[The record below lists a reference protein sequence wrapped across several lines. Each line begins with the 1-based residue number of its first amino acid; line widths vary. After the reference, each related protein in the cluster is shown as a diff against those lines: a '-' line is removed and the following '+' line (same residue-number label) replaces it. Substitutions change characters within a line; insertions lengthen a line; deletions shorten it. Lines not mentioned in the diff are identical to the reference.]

1 MAVDPV
7 GSVGS
12 VGSVAEEE
20 VRDAGLSALGIRVR
34 NLEGRAVVG
43 PVDLRV
49 PDGRVLAVMGGS
61 GGGKTSAVLA
71 ALDALPP
78 GLVREA
84 GQVRWHGRPIPA
96 GRAARRWRL
105 AHAGILGQDP
115 ASDLHPLRTV
125 FALVAEGLPRSR
137 PEEGVPNPDP
147 TGEGT
152 PNSVPT
158 GEGEPGPGPAAGV
171 PPRSGGRDAR
181 RAVRGVLAD
190 LGLDPDA
197 VGRRRPHE
205 LSGGQAQRV
214 ALARAVVGDPRVL
227 VLDEPTSGLDPAT
240 VELVVRVLERRRGR
254 PGRVTV
260 VVTHD
265 RAFAE
270 RVADEHLVLGSFS
283 DARGA
288 DAERAAPSG
297 GAEVLGLRGVRVTAP
312 GGRELITGA
321 DLSVRRGECV
331 AVLGPSGSGKSTL
344 LRAVAGLHPPAS
356 GSMALN
362 GAPLPPRLSDRDRP
376 LLRAVQFVGQDPV
389 GALNP
394 AHRVGTALARPARVL
409 LGLSRAEARA
419 RVPDLL
425 ARVGLPGSVADAHPG
440 RLSGGQR
447 QRVAIARALAARP
460 ALLLADEVTSALDA
474 ASARTVLELL
484 DSLREDHGLAVLLVT
499 HDRDVAARADRVLTL
514 DPERRELSPEGLTVP

>member
-1 MAVDPV
+1 MDPV
-7 GSVGS
+7 GSV
-12 VGSVAEEE
+12 VE
-20 VRDAGLSALGIRVR
+20 DAGLSALGIRVR

-84 GQVRWHGRPIPA
+84 GEVRWHGTPIPA

-137 PEEGVPNPDP
+137 PEE
-147 TGEGT
+147 EGT

-158 GEGEPGPGPAAGV
+158 GEGEPGPGPAAKGRPRSGPAVEGGPFSSPAAGV

-181 RAVRGVLAD
+181 RAVRGALAD

-214 ALARAVVGDPRVL
+214 ALARALVGDPRVL

-254 PGRVTV
+254 PGWVTV

-265 RAFAE
+265 RAFAD
-270 RVADEHLVLGSFS
+270 RVADDRLVLGSFS

-344 LRAVAGLHPPAS
+344 LRAVAGLHPPTS

-460 ALLLADEVTSALDA
+460 DLLLADEVTSALDA

-484 DSLREDHGLAVLLVT
+484 DSLREQHGLAVLLVT
-499 HDRDVAARADRVLTL
+499 HDRDVAARADRTLAL
-514 DPERRELSPEGLTVP
+514 DPEHRKLDPEGLTVP

>member
-1 MAVDPV
+1 M
-7 GSVGS
+7 
-12 VGSVAEEE
+12 AEEE
-20 VRDAGLSALGIRVR
+20 GLGGGLSALGIRVR
-34 NLEGRAVVG
+34 NLEGAAVVG

-84 GQVRWHGRPIPA
+84 GEVRWHGTPIPV

-105 AHAGILGQDP
+105 VHAGILGQDP

-125 FALVAEGLPRSR
+125 FALVGEGLSSS
-137 PEEGVPNPDP
+137 VPSA
-147 TGEGT
+147 EGT
-152 PNSVPT
+152 P
-158 GEGEPGPGPAAGV
+158 G
-171 PPRSGGRDAR
+171 SGGRDARRAVR

-190 LGLDPDA
+190 LGLDPDV
-197 VGRRRPHE
+197 VGLRRPHE

-240 VELVVRVLERRRGR
+240 VELVVEVLERRRGQ
-254 PGRVTV
+254 PGRVTI

-270 RVADEHLVLGSFS
+270 RVADDRLVLGS
-283 DARGA
+283 APHEPGA
-288 DAERAAPSG
+288 DAGRTVRDPLGGPSG
-297 GAEVLGLRGVRVTAP
+297 GADVLGLRGVRVAAP
-312 GGRELITGA
+312 GGRELIAGA

-344 LRAVAGLHPPAS
+344 LRAVAGLHPPVS

-362 GAPLPPRLSDRDRP
+362 GAPLPPRLRDRDRQI
-376 LLRAVQFVGQDPV
+376 LRAVQFVGQDPV

-394 AHRVGTALARPARVL
+394 AHRVGPALARPARVL

-425 ARVGLPGSVADAHPG
+425 ARVGLSGSVADAHPG

-474 ASARTVLELL
+474 VSARTVLELL
-484 DSLREDHGLAVLLVT
+484 DSLREEHGLSVLMVT
-499 HDRDVAARADRVLTL
+499 HDRDVAARADRVLVL
-514 DPERRELSPEGLTVP
+514 DPEHRELNPERRELDGGRQVSSTAKT

>member
-1 MAVDPV
+1 MGPVD
-7 GSVGS
+7 SVVEDG
-12 VGSVAEEE
+12 
-20 VRDAGLSALGIRVR
+20 GLSALGIRVR
-34 NLEGRAVVG
+34 NLEGRTVVG

-84 GQVRWHGRPIPA
+84 GEVRWNGTPIPV

-125 FALVAEGLPRSR
+125 FALVAEGLP
-137 PEEGVPNPDP
+137 G
-147 TGEGT
+147 
-152 PNSVPT
+152 
-158 GEGEPGPGPAAGV
+158 
-171 PPRSGGRDAR
+171 SGGRDAR

-214 ALARAVVGDPRVL
+214 ALARAVVGGPRVL

-254 PGRVTV
+254 PGRVTI

-265 RAFAE
+265 RAFAD
-270 RVADEHLVLGSFS
+270 RVADDRLVLGSVP
-283 DARGA
+283 DARDA
-288 DAERAAPSG
+288 DAGRAAPSGDSSG
-297 GAEVLGLRGVRVTAP
+297 GAEVLGLRDVRVTAP
-312 GGRELITGA
+312 GGRELIAGA

-344 LRAVAGLHPPAS
+344 LRAVAGLHPPVS

-362 GAPLPPRLSDRDRP
+362 GASLPPRLRDRDRP
-376 LLRAVQFVGQDPV
+376 LLRTVQFVGQDPV

-394 AHRVGTALARPARVL
+394 AHRVGSALARPARVL

-484 DSLREDHGLAVLLVT
+484 DSLREEHGLAVLLVT

-514 DPERRELSPEGLTVP
+514 DPERRALNPEGLTVS

>member
-1 MAVDPV
+1 VAVDPV
-7 GSVGS
+7 
-12 VGSVAEEE
+12 AEEE
-20 VRDAGLSALGIRVR
+20 GLSALGIRVR

-49 PDGRVLAVMGGS
+49 PDGRVLAVMGAS

-84 GQVRWHGRPIPA
+84 GQVRWHGTPIPA
-96 GRAARRWRL
+96 GGPARRWRL

-125 FALVAEGLPRSR
+125 FSLVAEGLPR
-137 PEEGVPNPDP
+137 
-147 TGEGT
+147 
-152 PNSVPT
+152 
-158 GEGEPGPGPAAGV
+158 PGPAVEGAA
-171 PPRSGGRDAR
+171 RSGGRDAR
-181 RAVRGVLAD
+181 RAVRGALAD

-240 VELVVRVLERRRGR
+240 VELVVEALERRRGR

-270 RVADEHLVLGSFS
+270 RVADDRLVLGSSS
-283 DARGA
+283 DARAA
-288 DAERAAPSG
+288 DAGRAAPSG

-312 GGRELITGA
+312 GGRELIAGA

-344 LRAVAGLHPPAS
+344 LRAVAGLHPPVS
-356 GSMALN
+356 GSMALD
-362 GAPLPPRLSDRDRP
+362 GVPLPPRLRDRDRQV
-376 LLRAVQFVGQDPV
+376 LRAVQFVGQDPV

-409 LGLSRAEARA
+409 LGMSRAQARA

-484 DSLREDHGLAVLLVT
+484 DSLREEHGLAVLMVT
-499 HDRDVAARADRVLTL
+499 HDRDVAARADRVLAL
-514 DPERRELSPEGLTVP
+514 DPERRELCPEGLTVS

>member
-7 GSVGS
+7 GPV
-12 VGSVAEEE
+12 VEDERA
-20 VRDAGLSALGIRVR
+20 DAGLSALGIRVR
-34 NLEGRAVVG
+34 DQEGRAVVG

-78 GLVREA
+78 GLAREA
-84 GQVRWHGRPIPA
+84 GQVRWHGTPIPA

-125 FALVAEGLPRSR
+125 FALVAGGL
-137 PEEGVPNPDP
+137 
-147 TGEGT
+147 
-152 PNSVPT
+152 
-158 GEGEPGPGPAAGV
+158 
-171 PPRSGGRDAR
+171 PRSGGRDAR
-181 RAVRGVLAD
+181 RAVRDVLAD

-283 DARGA
+283 AVRGA
-288 DAERAAPSG
+288 DAEHTSHDASG

-312 GGRELITGA
+312 GGRELIAGT

-362 GAPLPPRLSDRDRP
+362 GAPLPPRLLDRDRS

-419 RVPDLL
+419 LVPDLL
-425 ARVGLPGSVADAHPG
+425 ARVGLPGGVADAHPG

-484 DSLREDHGLAVLLVT
+484 DSLREEHGLAVLLVT

-514 DPERRELSPEGLTVP
+514 DPEHRALNPEGLTVP

>member
-1 MAVDPV
+1 MTVDPV
-7 GSVGS
+7 GSV
-12 VGSVAEEE
+12 VE
-20 VRDAGLSALGIRVR
+20 DAGLSALGIRVR
-34 NLEGRAVVG
+34 NLEGRTVVG

-84 GQVRWHGRPIPA
+84 GEVRWHGTPIPA

-125 FALVAEGLPRSR
+125 FALVAEGLPRSG
-137 PEEGVPNPDP
+137 PVVEG
-147 TGEGT
+147 
-152 PNSVPT
+152 
-158 GEGEPGPGPAAGV
+158 GPFSSPAAGV
-171 PPRSGGRDAR
+171 PPRPGGRDAR

-214 ALARAVVGDPRVL
+214 ALARALVGDPRVL

-265 RAFAE
+265 RAFAD
-270 RVADEHLVLGSFS
+270 RVADDRLVLGSFS

-288 DAERAAPSG
+288 DAERAIPSG

-312 GGRELITGA
+312 GGRELIAAA

-362 GAPLPPRLSDRDRP
+362 GAPLPPRLRDRDRP

-425 ARVGLPGSVADAHPG
+425 ARVGLPGSVAEAHPG

-460 ALLLADEVTSALDA
+460 GLLLADEVTSALDA

-484 DSLREDHGLAVLLVT
+484 DSLREEHGLAVLLVT
-499 HDRDVAARADRVLTL
+499 HDRDVAARADRMLAL
-514 DPERRELSPEGLTVP
+514 DPEHRKLDPEGLTVP